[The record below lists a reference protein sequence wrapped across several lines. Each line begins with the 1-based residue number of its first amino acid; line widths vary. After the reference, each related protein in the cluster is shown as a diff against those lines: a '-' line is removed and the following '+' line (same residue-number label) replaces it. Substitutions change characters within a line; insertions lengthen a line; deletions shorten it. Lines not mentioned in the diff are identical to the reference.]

1 MVQTLFLV
9 AAVLLGGCVGSF
21 LNVVIYRVPAGTF
34 FSGGSRSRCP
44 NCREAIAAY
53 DNLPVL
59 SWIFLRGKARCC
71 GTSIS
76 PRYPLV
82 EALTAVIFGWL
93 FWTSI
98 GIHLPAEWSPAVAAP
113 GWQEWVMFLFRA
125 WFLSALVAC
134 TFIDIDHRILPDV
147 ITKPTMVIGVVGSAV
162 VPGLSGSFVASPDRY
177 DGVFFSVVGLISGL
191 ACTWFIREVASRV
204 FGREAMGFGDVKLM
218 GAIGAFL
225 GWDGAV
231 IAFFL
236 GSLLGALYG
245 AVHQLVTREA
255 QIFFGPFLAAGAVIT
270 QFHKDGIKTFVTVT
284 WPDWQQE
291 LNLPIWASSG
301 IVLFFAFS
309 LLLIIRRGRR
319 HH

>member
-9 AAVLLGGCVGSF
+9 AAVLLGACVGSF

-34 FSGGSRSRCP
+34 FSGGARSRCP
-44 NCREAIAAY
+44 ECRAPIAMY
-53 DNLPVL
+53 HNLPVL
-59 SWIFLRGKARCC
+59 SWLLLRGKARCC
-71 GTSIS
+71 GASIS
-76 PRYPLV
+76 PRYLLV
-82 EALTAVIFGWL
+82 EALTAMVFGWL
-93 FWTSI
+93 FWTCV
-98 GIHLPAEWSPAVAAP
+98 GVHLPAQGSPVDLP
-113 GWQEWVMFLFRA
+113 GWEEWVKFIFRA
-125 WFLSALVAC
+125 WFLAALIAC

-147 ITKPTMVIGVVGSAV
+147 ITKPTMVVGVAGSAL
-162 VPGLSGSFVASPDRY
+162 VPGLSGSFVVAPDSY
-177 DGVFFSVVGLISGL
+177 DGVFFSVTGLLTGL
-191 ACTWFIREVASRV
+191 ACTWFIRELAGRV

-225 GWDGAV
+225 GWDGALL
-231 IAFFL
+231 AFFL

-245 AVHQLVTREA
+245 AFHQLITREG
-255 QIFFGPFLAAGAVIT
+255 QIFFGPFLAAGAAIT
-270 QFHKDGIKTFVTVT
+270 QFHKEGIKTFVTVT

-291 LNLPIWASSG
+291 LDLPIWATGG